1 MSNHYVVHLKV
12 LQYFK
17 PTVCQLKISK
27 QISLNMICVLERLG
41 GSPPA
46 RYALALQSEAS
57 QSKVIILIQ
66 ISFNTIKHS
75 VIKFA

>member
-1 MSNHYVVHLKV
+1 MSNHYVLHLKV
-12 LQYFK
+12 LYFK
-17 PTVCQLKISK
+17 STVCQLKISK
-27 QISLNMICVLERLG
+27 QKSLNMICVLEGLG

-46 RYALALQSEAS
+46 SYALALESEAS
-57 QSKVIILIQ
+57 QSKVIIFIQ